1 MFRKNDQLNN
11 DTVCK
16 LSAPVF
22 FLNLSDN
29 YRGAVKKDIGEKR
42 PGLLSLPEELPSAAV
57 VPPQSSSSLSQ
68 EIRYGR
74 KGGSGAVVNI
84 SSSLT
89 SPPPPQPGEFLVI
102 ICCQNWERAEREEEP
117 RQPHFRERETVAA
130 KKEEMEEKSIG
141 PLHHFSPTTNLLLQ
155 PHHPH
160 HLVSFSFSQSAASK
174 HLQCPKNVCSKK
186 VKERERTYRYI
197 ILSPR

>member
-1 MFRKNDQLNN
+1 MRAE
-11 DTVCK
+11 C
-16 LSAPVF
+16 ARF
-22 FLNLSDN
+22 FLNFSDN

-42 PGLLSLPEELPSAAV
+42 SGLLSLPEELPSAAV

-74 KGGSGAVVNI
+74 KGGTGAVVNI

-89 SPPPPQPGEFLVI
+89 SPPPSQSGEFLVI

-117 RQPHFRERETVAA
+117 PQPHFRGRETVAA

-141 PLHHFSPTTNLLLQ
+141 PLHHFSPTTNLLLRVQ

-174 HLQCPKNVCSKK
+174 QLQCPKKCLLKK
-186 VKERERTYRYI
+186 GKREGKDVHYLVTAVEGRNRG
-197 ILSPR
+197 RN